1 VIRTGWRLVPALH
14 AASAFD
20 GEGARLYGGRWNSKG
35 APLVYASEHQSLA
48 VLELR
53 VHIDTTSMRRPYK
66 LIGFT
71 FDDLLLG
78 TLPFDKLPADWRREP
93 PPPSLQ
99 RLGDQWVAYAASPIL
114 AVPSAIVPAESN
126 LLLNPKH
133 PDFSKLGISTPI
145 DFSFDL
151 RLFH

>member
-1 VIRTGWRLVPALH
+1 MIRTGTRLVPAVH
-14 AASAFD
+14 ATSAFD

-35 APLVYASEHQSLA
+35 VPVVYASEHQSLA

-53 VHIDTTSMRRPYK
+53 VHIDTTSMLRPYK

-71 FDDLLLG
+71 FEDLLVR
-78 TLPFDKLPADWRREP
+78 TFPFAKLPADWRREP

-99 RLGDQWVAYAASPIL
+99 RLGDQWVKSAASPIL
-114 AVPSAIVPAESN
+114 AVPSAIVPSESN

-133 PDFSKLGISTPI
+133 PDFSRIRISAPV

-151 RLFH
+151 RLFQ